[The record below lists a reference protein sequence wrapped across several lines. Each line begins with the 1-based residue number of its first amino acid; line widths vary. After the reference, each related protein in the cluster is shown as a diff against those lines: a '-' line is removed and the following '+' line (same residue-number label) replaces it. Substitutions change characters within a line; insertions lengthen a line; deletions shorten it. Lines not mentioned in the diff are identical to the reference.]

1 MKAVLMIEDTPRG
14 IYPELRW
21 QGNGV
26 TDHLTDSLAMH
37 LMNHF
42 VQHIK
47 DLETN
52 ELLVVTPARSLPS
65 DNGC

>member
-37 LMNHF
+37 LMNQF
-42 VQHIK
+42 VQSVK
-47 DLETN
+47 ELETKG
-52 ELLVVTPARSLPS
+52 LLVVTRAGPLPI
-65 DNGC
+65 DNDC